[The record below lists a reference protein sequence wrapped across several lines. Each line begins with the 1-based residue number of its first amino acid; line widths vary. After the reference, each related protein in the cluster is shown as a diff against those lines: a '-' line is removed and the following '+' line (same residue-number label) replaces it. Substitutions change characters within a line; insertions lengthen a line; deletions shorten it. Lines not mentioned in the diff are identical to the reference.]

1 MPCSRPSG
9 RVLHE
14 TLPDGPVFGLKTLV
28 LGTVRQR
35 NAPNSACRSQIRW
48 LHFLF
53 RGRLGEMSDR
63 IWHDERADR
72 IGHDE
77 NPDQVGC
84 DERADRDK

>member
-1 MPCSRPSG
+1 MVALSVSW
-9 RVLHE
+9 
-14 TLPDGPVFGLKTLV
+14 
-28 LGTVRQR
+28 
-35 NAPNSACRSQIRW
+35 SA
-48 LHFLF
+48 
-53 RGRLGEMSDR
+53 GGEMSDR

>member
-1 MPCSRPSG
+1 MQCSRPTGSF
-9 RVLHE
+9 LPE
-14 TLPDGPVFGLKTLV
+14 TLPVGPVFGLKTLV

-53 RGRLGEMSDR
+53 RGRLREMP
-63 IWHDERADR
+63 DR

-77 NPDQVGC
+77 RVDRIGHDEKPDQVWC